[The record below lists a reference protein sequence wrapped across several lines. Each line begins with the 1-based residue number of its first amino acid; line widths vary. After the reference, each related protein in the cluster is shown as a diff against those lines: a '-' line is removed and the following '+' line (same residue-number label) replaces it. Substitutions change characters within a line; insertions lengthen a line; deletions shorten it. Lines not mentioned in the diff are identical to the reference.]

1 MEKQN
6 VFQAKKEWLLPSS
19 NTKYIKK
26 KYTEEKTLELNTF
39 SLLEDECLI
48 EQQEIHDNE
57 QPYKG
62 QTGLSNWRKPQ
73 IAINQYPEDDL
84 LLQKDK
90 EKVVP
95 ENSSYKTIDGYD
107 NKSFIVG
114 KSVIKGLQVKNMI
127 KI

>member
-6 VFQAKKEWLLPSS
+6 AFQAKKEWLLPSS

-48 EQQEIHDNE
+48 EQQEIHDNQ

-62 QTGLSNWRKPQ
+62 QTGLPNR
-73 IAINQYPEDDL
+73 
-84 LLQKDK
+84 
-90 EKVVP
+90 
-95 ENSSYKTIDGYD
+95 
-107 NKSFIVG
+107 
-114 KSVIKGLQVKNMI
+114 
-127 KI
+127 